1 MTVKGKTMANKPI
14 NLDAIR
20 RLDAELAKVLQE
32 HPELRAPNPE
42 RQEALESL
50 LRKLEEEDDDAE
62 TR

>member
-1 MTVKGKTMANKPI
+1 MTAKGKPMAKKPI

-20 RLDAELAKVLQE
+20 QLDAELAKVLQE

-42 RQEALESL
+42 RQQALEEWL
-50 LRKLEEEDDDAE
+50 QKLQEEVEDAE